1 MKGRLLFGTAAVVV
15 AAIVITAFTLGGK
28 NEDKVTYR
36 FGTVERGEIV
46 NAISTS
52 GSLGAVVTVEVGT
65 QISGQIVELHADY
78 NTAVTAGQLIAR
90 IDPQTFEAKV
100 RQAEAELAVA
110 IAGVS
115 NQRATLARNEADIV
129 SSRAG
134 LSAARANS
142 ERYQAS
148 VVETERNLER
158 LSELLQRGVTSNR
171 EVERARAE
179 ADSATAQLRSSR
191 AQEDVQAAAIA
202 SSEAGLGVAMA
213 QLESALAQVQIR
225 EAALEQTLIDLERTF
240 IRSPVDGIVIDR
252 AVSTGQTVS
261 ASLNAPVLFT
271 IAQDLTIMQVETA
284 VDEADIGRVREG
296 LAVTFT
302 VDAFPED
309 NFSGRVQQIRR
320 APKVEQ
326 NVVTYTVVV
335 SAANPQSRLLPGM
348 TANVEIIVERRD
360 NALRVPNAALRFRPA
375 GAPAPPAAGTAQ
387 ARPPGGGGGG
397 GAPGGGGG
405 GGGFALIVQQL
416 DLSEDQ
422 QEQVAAIRAETRAR
436 FQQLRAEGATQEE
449 IRAEFQGGR
458 AQTQER
464 FQAILTPE
472 QRARL
477 AEITSAT
484 AGQPESTAGRVW
496 ILGAGGEPQ
505 PIEIRYGVSNTSRTE
520 IVSDGLEEG
529 QKVIVGATRISAR
542 PQSRGFRF
550 GF

>member
-1 MKGRLLFGTAAVVV
+1 MKGRLLFGTAAAVV
-15 AAIVITAFTLGGK
+15 AAIVIAAFTLGGK
-28 NEDKVTYR
+28 DEDEVTYR

-52 GSLGAVVTVEVGT
+52 GSLSAVVTVEVGT
-65 QISGQIVELHADY
+65 QISGQIAELHADY

-191 AQEDVQAAAIA
+191 AQEDVQAAAIG
-202 SSEAGLGVAMA
+202 SSEAGLDVAMA
-213 QLESALAQVQIR
+213 QLESALAQVRIR
-225 EAALEQTLIDLERTF
+225 EAALEQALIDLERTF

-271 IAQDLTIMQVETA
+271 IAQDLTTMQVEAA

-326 NVVTYTVVV
+326 NVVTYIVVV

-360 NALRVPNAALRFRPA
+360 NALRVSNAALRFRPA

-387 ARPPGGGGGG
+387 ARPPGGRGGG
-397 GAPGGGGG
+397 GAPGGGR
-405 GGGFALIVQQL
+405 GGFASIVQQL

-422 QEQVAAIRAETRAR
+422 QEQVAAISAETRVR
-436 FQQLRAEGATQEE
+436 FQQLRAEGATQDE
-449 IRAEFQGGR
+449 IRAEFQAGR

-472 QRARL
+472 QRAKL
-477 AEITSAT
+477 AEITSAA
-484 AGQPESTAGRVW
+484 AGQPGSTAGRVW

-505 PIEIRYGVSNTSRTE
+505 PIEIRYGVSNASRTE

-529 QKVIVGATRISAR
+529 QQVIVGATRISAQ

>member
-1 MKGRLLFGTAAVVV
+1 VKGRLLFGTAAVVV
-15 AAIVITAFTLGGK
+15 AAIVIAAFTLGGK

-65 QISGQIVELHADY
+65 QISGQIAELHADY

-191 AQEDVQAAAIA
+191 AQEDVQAAAIG
-202 SSEAGLGVAMA
+202 SSGAGLDVAMA
-213 QLESALAQVQIR
+213 QLESALAQVRIR
-225 EAALEQTLIDLERTF
+225 EAALEQALIDLERTF

-271 IAQDLTIMQVETA
+271 IAQDLTTMQVEAA

-326 NVVTYTVVV
+326 NVVTYIVVV

-360 NALRVPNAALRFRPA
+360 NALRVSNAALRFRPA

-387 ARPPGGGGGG
+387 ARPPGGRGGG
-397 GAPGGGGG
+397 GAPGGGR
-405 GGGFALIVQQL
+405 GGFASIAQQL

-422 QEQVAAIRAETRAR
+422 QEQVAAIGAETRAR
-436 FQQLRAEGATQEE
+436 FQQLRAEGATQDE
-449 IRAEFQGGR
+449 IRAEFQAGR
-458 AQTQER
+458 AQTQKR

-472 QRARL
+472 QRAKL
-477 AEITSAT
+477 AEITSAA
-484 AGQPESTAGRVW
+484 AGQPGSTAGRVW

-505 PIEIRYGVSNTSRTE
+505 PIEIRYGVSNASRTE

-529 QKVIVGATRISAR
+529 QQVIVGATRISAQ

>member
-1 MKGRLLFGTAAVVV
+1 MKGRLLFGTAAAVV
-15 AAIVITAFTLGGK
+15 AAIVIAAFTLGGK
-28 NEDKVTYR
+28 DEDKVTYR

-191 AQEDVQAAAIA
+191 AQEDVQAAAIG
-202 SSEAGLGVAMA
+202 SSEAGLDVAMA
-213 QLESALAQVQIR
+213 QLESALAQVRIR
-225 EAALEQTLIDLERTF
+225 EAALEQALIDLERTF

-284 VDEADIGRVREG
+284 VDEADIGRVSEG

-326 NVVTYTVVV
+326 NVVTYIVVV

-360 NALRVPNAALRFRPA
+360 NALRVSNAALRFRPA

-387 ARPPGGGGGG
+387 ARPPGGRGGG
-397 GAPGGGGG
+397 GAPGGGR
-405 GGGFALIVQQL
+405 GGFASIAQQL

-422 QEQVAAIRAETRAR
+422 QEQVAAIGAETRVR

-449 IRAEFQGGR
+449 IRAEFQAGR

-472 QRARL
+472 QRAKL
-477 AEITSAT
+477 AEITSAA
-484 AGQPESTAGRVW
+484 AGQPGSTAGRVW

-505 PIEIRYGVSNTSRTE
+505 PIEIRYGVSNASRTE

-529 QKVIVGATRISAR
+529 QQVIVGATRISAQ

>member
-1 MKGRLLFGTAAVVV
+1 MKGRLLFGTAAAVV
-15 AAIVITAFTLGGK
+15 AAIVIAAFTLGEK
-28 NEDKVTYR
+28 DEDEVTYR

-52 GSLGAVVTVEVGT
+52 GSLSAVVTVEVGT
-65 QISGQIVELHADY
+65 QISGQIAELHADY

-191 AQEDVQAAAIA
+191 AQEDVQAAAIG
-202 SSEAGLGVAMA
+202 SSEAGLDVAMA
-213 QLESALAQVQIR
+213 QLESALAQVRIR
-225 EAALEQTLIDLERTF
+225 EAALEQALIDLERTF

-271 IAQDLTIMQVETA
+271 IAQDLTTMQVEAA

-326 NVVTYTVVV
+326 NVVTYIVVV

-360 NALRVPNAALRFRPA
+360 NALRVSNAALRFRPA
-375 GAPAPPAAGTAQ
+375 GAPAPPTAGTAQ
-387 ARPPGGGGGG
+387 ARPPGGRGGG
-397 GAPGGGGG
+397 GAPGGGR
-405 GGGFALIVQQL
+405 GGFASIAQQL

-422 QEQVAAIRAETRAR
+422 QEQVAAIGAETRVR
-436 FQQLRAEGATQEE
+436 FQQLRAEGATQ
-449 IRAEFQGGR
+449 
-458 AQTQER
+458 
-464 FQAILTPE
+464 AILTPE
-472 QRARL
+472 QRAKL
-477 AEITSAT
+477 AEITSAA
-484 AGQPESTAGRVW
+484 AGQPGSTAGRVW

-505 PIEIRYGVSNTSRTE
+505 PIEIRYGVSNASRTE

-529 QKVIVGATRISAR
+529 QQVIVGATRISAQ

>member
-15 AAIVITAFTLGGK
+15 AAIVIAAFTLGGK

-65 QISGQIVELHADY
+65 QISGQIAELHADY

-191 AQEDVQAAAIA
+191 AQEDVQAAAIG
-202 SSEAGLGVAMA
+202 SSGAGLDVAMA
-213 QLESALAQVQIR
+213 QLESALAQVRIR
-225 EAALEQTLIDLERTF
+225 EAALEQALIDLERTF

-271 IAQDLTIMQVETA
+271 IAQDLTTMQVEAA

-326 NVVTYTVVV
+326 NVVTYIVVV

-360 NALRVPNAALRFRPA
+360 NALRVSNAALRFRPA

-387 ARPPGGGGGG
+387 ARPPGGRGGG
-397 GAPGGGGG
+397 GAPGGGR
-405 GGGFALIVQQL
+405 GGFASIAQQL

-422 QEQVAAIRAETRAR
+422 QEQVAAIGAETRAR
-436 FQQLRAEGATQEE
+436 FQQLRAEGATQDE
-449 IRAEFQGGR
+449 IRAEFQAGR
-458 AQTQER
+458 AQTQKR

-472 QRARL
+472 QRAKL
-477 AEITSAT
+477 AEITSAA
-484 AGQPESTAGRVW
+484 AGQPGSTAGRVW

-505 PIEIRYGVSNTSRTE
+505 PIEIRYGVSNASRTE

-529 QKVIVGATRISAR
+529 QQVIVGATRISAQ